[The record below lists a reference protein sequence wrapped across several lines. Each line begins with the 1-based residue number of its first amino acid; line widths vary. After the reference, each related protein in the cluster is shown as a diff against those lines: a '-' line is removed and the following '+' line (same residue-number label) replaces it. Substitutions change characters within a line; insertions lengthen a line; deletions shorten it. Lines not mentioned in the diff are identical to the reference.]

1 DRSGLPLRTLSSDAF
16 VERPRLSP
24 DQLSVVGT
32 RSQGGLD
39 IWVTD
44 LIRESS
50 ERKTFDDTP
59 DMSPVWSRDGSRLAY
74 SKGRNGIYA
83 IDVNGGGTTKLLLGN
98 HGMPTSWSGQHVLYG
113 VEKIYLLD
121 LASAKEPIQVGSPN
135 GKSFR
140 GEFSPD
146 GNYIAFD
153 S

>member
-1 DRSGLPLRTLSSDAF
+1 
-16 VERPRLSP
+16 
-24 DQLSVVGT
+24 
-32 RSQGGLD
+32 
-39 IWVTD
+39 
-44 LIRESS
+44 
-50 ERKTFDDTP
+50 
-59 DMSPVWSRDGSRLAY
+59 
-74 SKGRNGIYA
+74 
-83 IDVNGGGTTKLLLGN
+83 GTTKLLLGN

-153 S
+153 SDRSGRYEVYVQPIPPGTGDTRVSINGGGVPRWGGDGEEIFFVNVDGDLMAGGIKIGEAVFVGTPHKLFRFFRTG